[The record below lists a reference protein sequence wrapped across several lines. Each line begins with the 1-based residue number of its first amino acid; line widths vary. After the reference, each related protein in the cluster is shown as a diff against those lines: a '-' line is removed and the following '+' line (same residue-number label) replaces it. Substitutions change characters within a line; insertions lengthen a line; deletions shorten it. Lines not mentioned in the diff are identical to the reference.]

1 VACQKAK
8 RSRPQ
13 QRSVRRAD
21 VRTQKIEP
29 MLLMTGFGISKR
41 QQDFA
46 IGTGAPLREIT
57 VDRCLSAFV
66 CQMLSPATQIR
77 TRRS

>member
-1 VACQKAK
+1 M
-8 RSRPQ
+8 RL
-13 QRSVRRAD
+13 AD
-21 VRTQKIEP
+21 VLTQKVEP

-66 CQMLSPATQIR
+66 CQMLSPPTQIR
-77 TRRS
+77 TRGS